1 MGKRASWRRFPFLFG
16 VEPGLRAL
24 GRCFGMA
31 GTNSFDVVSEVD
43 MMEVSNAIQQAM
55 KEIRQRFDFKGSVS
69 DIKLEGEVLTLHS
82 DDESRLKAVIDV
94 LTTKLVKRGV
104 SLKALE
110 YGKIEPATKGTVRQV
125 VTIHKGIATEKAK
138 EMVKFIKS
146 TGLKVQASIQE
157 DQVRVSG
164 KDRDAL
170 QAVIQSLKGQDFGL
184 DLQFTNYRSS

>member
-1 MGKRASWRRFPFLFG
+1 
-16 VEPGLRAL
+16 
-24 GRCFGMA
+24 MA
-31 GTNSFDVVSEVD
+31 GTNSFDVVSDVD
-43 MMEVSNAIQQAM
+43 LMEVSNAVQQAM

-69 DIKLEGEVLTLHS
+69 DIQLEGETLTLHS

-110 YGKIEPATKGTVRQV
+110 YGKVEPATKGTVRQV
-125 VTIHKGIATEKAK
+125 VTIRKGIPTEKAK
-138 EMVKFIKS
+138 EIVKFIKS
-146 TGLKVQASIQE
+146 SGIRVQAQIQE
-157 DQVRVSG
+157 NQVRVSG